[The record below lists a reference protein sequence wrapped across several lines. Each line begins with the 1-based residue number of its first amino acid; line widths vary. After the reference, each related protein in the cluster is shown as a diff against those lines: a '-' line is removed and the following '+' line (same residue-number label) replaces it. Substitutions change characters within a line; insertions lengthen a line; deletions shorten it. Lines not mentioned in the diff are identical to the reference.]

1 MSKLRYITKSRDY
14 GMHPSRSP
22 YVDICIMFSF
32 RTTQSLFMQL
42 LDGNRLLGD
51 GLVSRQVQKNST
63 WEDMSNNRTTS
74 FLFEACSKFA
84 TMISG

>member
-1 MSKLRYITKSRDY
+1 
-14 GMHPSRSP
+14 
-22 YVDICIMFSF
+22 
-32 RTTQSLFMQL
+32 MQL

-51 GLVSRQVQKNST
+51 GLVSRQVQKIYT
-63 WEDMSNNRTTS
+63 WEDMGNNRTS

>member
-1 MSKLRYITKSRDY
+1 
-14 GMHPSRSP
+14 MHPSRSP